1 LFPQNKNRDD
11 AGSFHRRSS
20 ILPPTEKGRFHVQ
33 KIVKAAF
40 FVARKCVSP

>member
-1 LFPQNKNRDD
+1 LFPQNSYRDD

-33 KIVKAAF
+33 QIVKAAF